1 MDPLPLRA
9 GGPANLSQKF
19 KPFLIRWSR
28 LDGVRNGQRVQL
40 LSAPVNFKPSPSGEG
55 ADTCGLGQGW
65 VGGPPGQA
73 PLDHPPGR
81 RWHPKVPA
89 AKDG

>member
-1 MDPLPLRA
+1 MNPLPLRA

-19 KPFLIRWSR
+19 KPFLVRRPR
-28 LDGVRNGQRVQL
+28 LGGDRNGQRVQL

-65 VGGPPGQA
+65 VGVPPGGGPPWII
-73 PLDHPPGR
+73 HPVTAGTQR
-81 RWHPKVPA
+81 YRQ
-89 AKDG
+89 